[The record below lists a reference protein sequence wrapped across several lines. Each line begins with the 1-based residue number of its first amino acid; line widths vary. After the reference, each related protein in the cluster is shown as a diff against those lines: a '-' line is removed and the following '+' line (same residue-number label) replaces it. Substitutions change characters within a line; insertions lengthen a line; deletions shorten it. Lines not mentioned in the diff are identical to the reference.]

1 MLGGVINS
9 LVSPKFP
16 HVPLRV
22 GEWPMA
28 YEERRYWA
36 NCPCN

>member
-1 MLGGVINS
+1 LTNDIYESNNMLGGW
-9 LVSPKFP
+9 
-16 HVPLRV
+16 PL
-22 GEWPMA
+22 G